1 MDNIVRELFEK
12 TASQTGQEFFD
23 ALVKNM
29 SLIFGTKGA
38 WVTEYIEKEFRLKS
52 KSFWY
57 GGNYVKDYNF
67 HIVGTP
73 CETVFT
79 GRQLVHIPENL
90 VELYPDGNDTYTQDS
105 VSYLGVAIFD
115 DDQSIMG
122 HLALMDNK
130 PFYPEQELI
139 NIFKLFAERAAGE
152 FKRLKAEKHLH
163 NQMQTLLAD
172 ARISS
177 PLENQRSERNS
188 WEEDL
193 IVMFLDLNSSTSI
206 AEKLGNDLFFDLVRD
221 FIDDLTM
228 PILKNLGII
237 YKYVGDEVIVL
248 WKLNEGISNANCL
261 KCFFEIDKLIQ
272 SRQEIYQSKFG
283 VFPEYKAGMHCG
295 KVTVGTIGSIVKEK
309 VYSGDVLNTTSRI
322 TNMCR
327 NLGARL
333 LLSEELASQLTT
345 FGQFTHRKF
354 ENVNL
359 RGKLKEATLFEFL
372 PAG

>member
-29 SLIFGTKGA
+29 SLIFGVKGA
-38 WVTEYIEKEFRLKS
+38 WVTEYVEKEFKLKS

-57 GGNYVKDYNF
+57 GDDFVKDYFF

-90 VELYPDGNDTYTQDS
+90 VVLYPDANDTYTQDS
-105 VSYLGVAIFD
+105 VSYMGVAIFD

-130 PFYPEQELI
+130 PFYPEPELI

-152 FKRLKAEKHLH
+152 FKRLRAEKHLH
-163 NQMQTLLAD
+163 SQMQTFLAE

-177 PLENQRSERNS
+177 SSDNDLPEKSS
-188 WEEDL
+188 WEENL
-193 IVMFLDLNSSTSI
+193 IVMFLDINSSTAI
-206 AEKLGNDLFFDLVRD
+206 AEKLGNDLYFDLVRD
-221 FIDDLTM
+221 FIDDVTM
-228 PILKNLGII
+228 PILKNLGSI
-237 YKYVGDEVIVL
+237 YKYVGDEVIAFWSL
-248 WKLNEGISNANCL
+248 TEGIRNANCVN
-261 KCFFEIDKLIQ
+261 CFFEIDQLMQ
-272 SRQEIYQSKFG
+272 SRQEVYLEKYSVSPG
-283 VFPEYKAGMHCG
+283 YKAGMHCG

-309 VYSGDVLNTTSRI
+309 VYSGDVLNTASRI
-322 TNMCR
+322 TGMCR
-327 NLGARL
+327 DLGARL
-333 LLSEELASQLTT
+333 LLSEELATHLKL
-345 FGQFTHRKF
+345 FEQFTYRKF

-359 RGKLKEATLFEFL
+359 KGKINNTSLYEFIRV
-372 PAG
+372 